1 MSVEE
6 KFKECRG
13 GYMYTIKDYISFY
26 KDNSLEEVHWNEMD
40 NLLCAI
46 LVYITVDS
54 YNKELTLNEFFT
66 YTQPFKAKLSGVMAP
81 IAYKLLDIIKS
92 SKRYN
97 TLKISNFQSIKNDDT
112 QFGAAVFKI
121 NDIKIIS
128 YKGTDG
134 SLIGW
139 IENFRLGYQYPT
151 YTQILAQ
158 EYLVK
163 NVASNDKEVYVV
175 GHSKGGNLAMASV
188 MTASTEVY
196 GKIKTVY
203 NFDGPGFRKEE
214 YQSNKYHR
222 LKEKLI
228 NILPTGSVVGT
239 ILNNRDY
246 LVVKSTE
253 KAFNEH
259 YPTSWCM
266 FGEHFIK
273 GELSNI
279 SKQLH
284 ESTTTGFSKLN
295 QEKVEETFESIFK
308 SLPKDYS
315 DNFKFSLSD
324 LKSFYENMRNVD
336 PDVKNYL
343 DTIIDTMIKA
353 TYEKE
358 NDK

>member
-1 MSVEE
+1 
-6 KFKECRG
+6 
-13 GYMYTIKDYISFY
+13 MYTIKDYLNYY
-26 KDNSLEEVHWNEMD
+26 KDTTIKDVHWNAMD

-46 LVYITVDS
+46 LIYVSAPSFSSKKKINDFLEYV
-54 YNKELTLNEFFT
+54 NK
-66 YTQPFKAKLSGVMAP
+66 YKKDAPGVMAP
-81 IAYKLLDIIKS
+81 IAYELLDIINGA
-92 SKRYN
+92 KRYQDLSVSDYQN
-97 TLKISNFQSIKNDDT
+97 IKNDDT
-112 QFGAAVFKI
+112 QFAAVTFRI
-121 NDIKIIS
+121 NNNTIVS
-128 YKGTDG
+128 FKGTDG

-139 IENFRLGYQYPT
+139 IENLRLGYQYPT
-151 YTQILAQ
+151 NTQVLAQ
-158 EYLVK
+158 KYLSTAISPSDE
-163 NVASNDKEVYVV
+163 NIYIT

-188 MTASTEVY
+188 MTINDDVY
-196 GKIKTVY
+196 KRIDKIY

-284 ESTTTGFSKLN
+284 ESTTIGFSKLN

-315 DNFKFSLSD
+315 DNFKFSLSE

>member
-1 MSVEE
+1 
-6 KFKECRG
+6 
-13 GYMYTIKDYISFY
+13 MYTIKDYLNYY
-26 KDNSLEEVHWNEMD
+26 KDTTIKDVHWNAMD

-46 LVYITVDS
+46 LIYVSAPSFSSKKKINDFLEYV
-54 YNKELTLNEFFT
+54 NK
-66 YTQPFKAKLSGVMAP
+66 YKKDAPGVMAP
-81 IAYKLLDIIKS
+81 IAYELLDIIKDA
-92 SKRYN
+92 KRYQDLSVSDYQN
-97 TLKISNFQSIKNDDT
+97 IKNDDT
-112 QFGAAVFKI
+112 QFAAVTFRI
-121 NDIKIIS
+121 NNNTIVS
-128 YKGTDG
+128 FKGTDG

-139 IENFRLGYQYPT
+139 IENLRLGYQYPT
-151 YTQILAQ
+151 NTQVLAQ
-158 EYLVK
+158 KYLSTAISPSDE
-163 NVASNDKEVYVV
+163 NIYIT

-188 MTASTEVY
+188 MTINDGIY
-196 GKIKTVY
+196 KRIDKIY

-284 ESTTTGFSKLN
+284 ESTTIGFSKLN

-315 DNFKFSLSD
+315 DNFKFSLSE
-324 LKSFYENMRNVD
+324 LKSFYKNMRNVD